1 MGKSLVFL
9 MVMFFA
15 AVSARAQ
22 ELKLGFVDDRAILE
36 KLPARQEVQKIL
48 DQETVFWEQR
58 FTDRRQLLK
67 VCLDSVKAVQ
77 TAVEKA
83 RADSAKA
90 VEPEKRPSSPDSAA
104 NPSAQ
109 TDSSV
114 SPAKTGDSETA
125 AAQDSIAPAD
135 TLELLAT
142 LVRLEVKLE
151 KAKKE
156 IVALYHEIYGRN
168 GVLNRRNAELSQ
180 SILERISQSISELS
194 QKDGVSFIFD
204 SSVLLY
210 IDQDDNYTEQVMEAL
225 NIEQQGAR

>member
-1 MGKSLVFL
+1 MGRNIVFL
-9 MVMFFA
+9 TVMFFM
-15 AVSARAQ
+15 AVSVRAQ
-22 ELKLGFVDDRAILE
+22 ELKLGFVNDRAILE
-36 KLPARQEVQKIL
+36 KLPAKQEVQKIL

-67 VCLDSVKAVQ
+67 ACLDSVKAVQ
-77 TAVEKA
+77 TDLEKA

-90 VEPEKRPSSPDSAA
+90 VEPEKQPSSPDSAA

-109 TDSSV
+109 TDSSA

-125 AAQDSIAPAD
+125 AAQDSSAPAD

-156 IVALYHEIYGRN
+156 IVALYHRIYGEN
-168 GVLNRRNAELSQ
+168 GALERRNAELSQ
-180 SILERISQSISELS
+180 SILEKISRSIAEVS
-194 QKDGVSFIFD
+194 QEDEVSFIFD

-210 IDQDDNYTEQVMEAL
+210 IDQDYNYTEQVMEAL
-225 NIEQQGAR
+225 NIEQQRAR